1 VIWRKQ
7 SKNTAR
13 LKISKMRNVLT
24 VLLLLSSF
32 QVFGQGATVVVKNPA
47 WKIEDET
54 QEKIEMSDRLREYTK
69 LSEQVATEKENLQV
83 IKDAT
88 EKLKKINRKVA
99 NYHNLELAITQV
111 SDSYTRV
118 LGSLKTINDHNCF
131 KPSEYHT
138 INESM
143 MGLLS
148 QTSYAI
154 STLTVVLTDNLSEMS
169 DGDRLLNMNQALK
182 ELHENLGVINSAV
195 IEVETLDNQRMQLRT
210 LNYINTIFK

>member
-1 VIWRKQ
+1 MKKVFMFFLF
-7 SKNTAR
+7 S
-13 LKISKMRNVLT
+13 
-24 VLLLLSSF
+24 LSV
-32 QVFGQGATVVVKNPA
+32 QVFGQVTMVVKDPT
-47 WKIEDET
+47 WKFEDVTKET
-54 QEKIEMSDRLREYTK
+54 LEKADRLRQLEK
-69 LSEQVATEKENLQV
+69 LTEQVNTQKESLQAV
-83 IKDAT
+83 RDAT

-99 NYHNLELAITQV
+99 NYHNLELAIAQV

-154 STLTVVLTDNLSEMS
+154 STLTVVLSDNLSEMS

-182 ELHENLGVINSAV
+182 ELHENLGVINSAI

-210 LNYINTIFK
+210 LNYINSIFK

>member
-1 VIWRKQ
+1 
-7 SKNTAR
+7 
-13 LKISKMRNVLT
+13 MRNVIT
-24 VLLLLSSF
+24 VLLFLSSV
-32 QVFGQGATVVVKNPA
+32 QVFGQVTMVVKDPT
-47 WKIEDET
+47 WKFEDET
-54 QEKIEMSDRLREYTK
+54 TETLEKADRLRQLEK
-69 LSEQVATEKENLQV
+69 LTEQVNTQKESLQA

-210 LNYINTIFK
+210 LNYINSIFK

>member
-1 VIWRKQ
+1 MFFLF
-7 SKNTAR
+7 S
-13 LKISKMRNVLT
+13 
-24 VLLLLSSF
+24 LSV
-32 QVFGQGATVVVKNPA
+32 QVFGQVTMVVKDPT
-47 WKIEDET
+47 WKFEDVTKET
-54 QEKIEMSDRLREYTK
+54 LEKADRLRQLEK
-69 LSEQVATEKENLQV
+69 LTEQVNTQKESLQAV
-83 IKDAT
+83 RDAT

-99 NYHNLELAITQV
+99 NYHNLELAIAQV

-143 MGLLS
+143 IGLLS

-182 ELHENLGVINSAV
+182 ELRENLGVINSAI

-210 LNYINTIFK
+210 LNYINSIFK

>member
-1 VIWRKQ
+1 MKKLFTIF
-7 SKNTAR
+7 
-13 LKISKMRNVLT
+13 LFLISYEAF
-24 VLLLLSSF
+24 S
-32 QVFGQGATVVVKNPA
+32 QTVVVKNPA
-47 WKIEDET
+47 WEIEDAT
-54 QEKIEMSDRLREYTK
+54 REKVEMTDRLREYTK
-69 LSEQVATEKENLQV
+69 LTEQVATEQKNLQV
-83 IKDAT
+83 VIDAT

-99 NYHNLELAITQV
+99 NYHNLELAIAQV

-182 ELHENLGVINSAV
+182 ELPL
-195 IEVETLDNQRMQLRT
+195 
-210 LNYINTIFK
+210 

>member
-1 VIWRKQ
+1 MRKLF
-7 SKNTAR
+7 TIF
-13 LKISKMRNVLT
+13 LFLISYEAF
-24 VLLLLSSF
+24 S
-32 QVFGQGATVVVKNPA
+32 QTVVVKNPA
-47 WKIEDET
+47 WEIEDAT
-54 QEKIEMSDRLREYTK
+54 REKVEVTDRLREYTK
-69 LSEQVATEKENLQV
+69 LTEQVATEREHLQV

-99 NYHNLELAITQV
+99 NYHNLELAIAQV

-182 ELHENLGVINSAV
+182 ELRENLGVINSAI

-210 LNYINTIFK
+210 LNYINSIFK

>member
-1 VIWRKQ
+1 MRKLF
-7 SKNTAR
+7 TIF
-13 LKISKMRNVLT
+13 LFLISYEAF
-24 VLLLLSSF
+24 S
-32 QVFGQGATVVVKNPA
+32 QTVVVKNPA
-47 WKIEDET
+47 WEIEDAT
-54 QEKIEMSDRLREYTK
+54 REKVEVTDRLREYTK
-69 LSEQVATEKENLQV
+69 LTEQVATEREHLQA

-99 NYHNLELAITQV
+99 NYHNLELAIAQV

-210 LNYINTIFK
+210 LNYINSIFK

>member
-1 VIWRKQ
+1 
-7 SKNTAR
+7 
-13 LKISKMRNVLT
+13 MRNVFT
-24 VLLLLSSF
+24 VLIISLSV

-47 WKIEDET
+47 WKLEDAT
-54 QEKIEMSDRLREYTK
+54 REKIEMSDRLREYSK
-69 LSEQVATEKENLQV
+69 LTEQVTTEKENLQV

-99 NYHNLELAITQV
+99 NYHNLELSIAQV

-138 INESM
+138 ISESM

-182 ELHENLGVINSAV
+182 ELHENLGVINSAI

-210 LNYINTIFK
+210 LNYINSIFK

>member
-1 VIWRKQ
+1 
-7 SKNTAR
+7 
-13 LKISKMRNVLT
+13 MRNVLT

-69 LSEQVATEKENLQV
+69 LTEQVATEQKNLQV
-83 IKDAT
+83 VIDAT
-88 EKLKKINRKVA
+88 EKLKKINRKIA
-99 NYHNLELAITQV
+99 NYHNLELAIAQV

>member
-1 VIWRKQ
+1 MKKVFMFFLF
-7 SKNTAR
+7 S
-13 LKISKMRNVLT
+13 
-24 VLLLLSSF
+24 LSV
-32 QVFGQGATVVVKNPA
+32 QVFGQVTMVVKDPT
-47 WKIEDET
+47 WMFEDVTKET
-54 QEKIEMSDRLREYTK
+54 LEKADRLRQLEK
-69 LSEQVATEKENLQV
+69 LTEQVNTQKESLQAV
-83 IKDAT
+83 RDAT

-99 NYHNLELAITQV
+99 NYHNLELAIAQV

-182 ELHENLGVINSAV
+182 ELRENLGVINSAI

-210 LNYINTIFK
+210 LNYINSIFK

>member
-1 VIWRKQ
+1 VIWRRR

-13 LKISKMRNVLT
+13 LKISKMRKLFT
-24 VLLLLSSF
+24 IFLFLISYEAFS
-32 QVFGQGATVVVKNPA
+32 QTVVVKNPA
-47 WKIEDET
+47 WEIEDAT
-54 QEKIEMSDRLREYTK
+54 REKVEVTDRLREYTK
-69 LSEQVATEKENLQV
+69 LTEQVATEREHLQV

-99 NYHNLELAITQV
+99 NYHNLELAIAQV

-182 ELHENLGVINSAV
+182 ELRENLGVINSAI

-210 LNYINTIFK
+210 LNYINSIFK